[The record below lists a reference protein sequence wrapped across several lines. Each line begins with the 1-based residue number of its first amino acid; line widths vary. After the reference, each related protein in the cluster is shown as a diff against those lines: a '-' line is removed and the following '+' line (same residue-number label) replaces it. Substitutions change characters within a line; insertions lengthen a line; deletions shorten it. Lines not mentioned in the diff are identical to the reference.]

1 MYGYE
6 GAINT
11 HTHSFPSVNDS
22 PDICGQNFDVMVNS
36 SSLDMYNHAPPATA
50 TSQIPTEPPFKNLM
64 QNRGPFSSSK
74 YIFGL
79 LFMLISY
86 YLTTVSPFDENYD
99 GE

>member
-36 SSLDMYNHAPPATA
+36 SSLDMYNHAPPCHRH
-50 TSQIPTEPPFKNLM
+50 PTDSHRASFQESDAKQRPIFLFKIYIWIVVYVNILLLDYGVPF
-64 QNRGPFSSSK
+64 
-74 YIFGL
+74 
-79 LFMLISY
+79 
-86 YLTTVSPFDENYD
+86 
-99 GE
+99 